1 MVGFR
6 NIIAHDY
13 EKIDYTVVS
22 TILQSRLKD
31 IHTFLKKIDLL
42 DLLAFIGKPIGSFL
56 SWAVLAI
63 GSNEEGGELRNDAI
77 LVVY

>member
-1 MVGFR
+1 M
-6 NIIAHDY
+6 IH
-13 EKIDYTVVS
+13 
-22 TILQSRLKD
+22 
-31 IHTFLKKIDLL
+31 HTFLKKIDLL